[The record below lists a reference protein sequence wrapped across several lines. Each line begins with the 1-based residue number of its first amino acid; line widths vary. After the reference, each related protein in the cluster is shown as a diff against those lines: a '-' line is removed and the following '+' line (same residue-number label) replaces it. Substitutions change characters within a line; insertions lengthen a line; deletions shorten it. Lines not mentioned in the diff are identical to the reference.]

1 MITGALRFRLPL
13 AILVL
18 FFWAC
23 SSGTATSPPASPTSV
38 DSPRPT
44 GLPFPSPNVE
54 VLAPKARIPLSGG
67 TATALAVADGALWVT
82 HFEDGVLSRVD
93 PASGVETGTSAVGP
107 NGTSMTALDA
117 KLWIARDSMGAGQSV
132 LVVVDPPSGRVEQ
145 EIELADVC
153 CQTASAGGS
162 VWAVDPRGTL
172 LRLDPATGEVVGKT
186 SVKLD
191 ALNGHT
197 DLAGDDRGLWIASD
211 TTRLT
216 RVDPDNGEVAKRV
229 DVGGGIPMTLD
240 GDLLWGASPHH
251 LWAID
256 PATGRIALTFEL
268 EDTIET
274 FSIAVTQDNIWL
286 AARRPGRVGTVRR
299 YDLATHELNGQAAVA
314 LPARLV
320 FTFGGIWVLDA
331 ESNELLRFD
340 P

>member
-1 MITGALRFRLPL
+1 MRFRPSTV
-13 AILVL
+13 ILV
-18 FFWAC
+18 FIVGAC
-23 SSGTATSPPASPTSV
+23 SNRATTSHPASPTTLG
-38 DSPRPT
+38 SPHPSESSS
-44 GLPFPSPNVE
+44 PSPDIE
-54 VLAPKARIPLSGG
+54 APESGARISLSGG

-93 PASGVETGTSAVGP
+93 PAGGVETGTSDVGP
-107 NGTSMTALDA
+107 NGTSMTALGA
-117 KLWIARDSMGAGQSV
+117 KLWITRESVGAGQSV
-132 LVVVDPPSGRVEQ
+132 LAVVDPSSGRVEQ
-145 EIELADVC
+145 VISLPDVC

-172 LRLDPATGEVVGKT
+172 LRLDPAAGEVVGKT
-186 SVKLD
+186 SVELD
-191 ALNGHT
+191 ALNGHI

-216 RVDPDNGEVAKRV
+216 RVDPNTGKVAERV
-229 DVGGGIPMTLD
+229 DVGGGVPMTLD

-251 LWAID
+251 LWAVD
-256 PATGRIALTFEL
+256 PATGRVAVTFEL

-274 FSIAVTQDNIWL
+274 FSIAVTENAIWL
-286 AARRPGRVGTVRR
+286 GARRPGYVGTVRR
-299 YDLATHELNGQAAVA
+299 YDLTSHVLTGQADVA

-320 FTFGGIWVLDA
+320 FAFGVIWVLDA